1 MADKSGLSYFEDG
14 GSTDT
19 SNVPVTETIS
29 IGGAKVP
36 VKTAINSDIIKN
48 LQDEIEKRQGGFLN
62 PVLRGFERAAA
73 FTSRDPG
80 AALAANDASR
90 RAEDES
96 IFGMRNSI
104 ATIKAAQQQ
113 AAARQ
118 AQWNAMNPQA
128 GGAGQAAP
136 VGGTGQAQANTGA
149 GGVIIPPEQK
159 AIEDALETADEK
171 IAARNKYLSQV
182 NAANVKGAA
191 EAAGNKQEEY
201 RDPKTGAIIGYFTP
215 NQVRVNPG
223 LIAGAVATGNT
234 APSQTVTSP
243 TVSNKVAFTPTGNG
257 SFDDALGFV
266 LGQEGGYKDKDGNTG
281 NPVNFGINQKFHP
294 NVDVKKLTVDQA
306 RDIYK
311 SEYWDQIGGDKLNPV
326 AAKIALDAAVNQ
338 GPEYAKKLIAE
349 TGGDPV
355 KMMAHRLN
363 RYADTVSSDAT
374 QAPNLKG
381 WVNRL
386 NALQTEIGQPGS
398 VPANAANAS
407 TPTNPVTNR
416 PGLSPIESHN
426 IDVKNAQNAADAAK
440 AGKEEEE
447 KKAADYMAAIRS
459 GRKDLPGIL
468 SAAQSIQQHATNRPG
483 AFFYPGQGGAGA
495 LTELPV
501 IGEPMANIYASLAGD
516 AKARAEIKQAS
527 AALGVENAKNL
538 FAGLA
543 ARFGA
548 QLTSIGTT
556 SKGVGIDLPAETNKY
571 NARMM
576 ELTSLMA
583 QEQAKEFE
591 NFNGNAYQF
600 LQSPKNQEIEKRYL
614 GLLAK
619 EFPGRIDLNSG
630 PPPAEPKIG
639 DVIDGHRYK
648 GGGAHDPKNWEKV

>member
-1 MADKSGLSYFEDG
+1 MATSGLDYVSNEE
-14 GSTDT
+14 T
-19 SNVPVTETIS
+19 SGQQVPVKETIS
-29 IGGAKVP
+29 VGGAKVP

-118 AQWNAMNPQA
+118 AQWNAMPQA
-128 GGAGQAAP
+128 SGA
-136 VGGTGQAQANTGA
+136 GGTGQAQANTGD
-149 GGVIIPPEQK
+149 GGVSISPQQL
-159 AIEDALETADEK
+159 AIESGLETADEK
-171 IAARNKYLSQV
+171 IASRQKYFEQLNQANARGQ
-182 NAANVKGAA
+182 A

-201 RDPKTGAIIGYFTP
+201 RDPRTGAIIGYFTP
-215 NQVRVNPG
+215 NQVKANPS
-223 LIAGAVATGNT
+223 LISGAVATGNT
-234 APSQTVTSP
+234 APSQTVASP

-281 NPVNFGINQKFHP
+281 NPVNFGVNQKFHP
-294 NVDVKKLTVDQA
+294 NVDVKKLTIDQA

-311 SEYWDQIGGDKLNPV
+311 SEYWDAIGGDKLNPIV
-326 AAKIALDAAVNQ
+326 AKIALDAAVNQ

-398 VPANAANAS
+398 VPATASNAS
-407 TPTNPVTNR
+407 TPTNPITTR

-447 KKAADYMAAIRS
+447 KKAADYMAAIQS

-468 SAAQSIQQHATNRPG
+468 SAAQTIQQHAKDHPRV
-483 AFFYPGQGGAGA
+483 FFYPGRGGAGA
-495 LTELPV
+495 LTELPGV
-501 IGEPMANIYASLAGD
+501 GEPMANVYASFADD
-516 AKARAEIKQAS
+516 AKTRAEIKQAS

-548 QLTSIGTT
+548 QLTGIGTT
-556 SKGVGIDLPAETNKY
+556 SKGVGVDLPAETNKF

-583 QEQAKEFE
+583 QEQAKEYQKFKGG
-591 NFNGNAYQF
+591 NGNAFEF
-600 LQSPKNQEIEKRYL
+600 LQSPENQAIEQRYL

-619 EFPGRIDLNSG
+619 EFPGRINLNSG

-639 DVIDGHRYK
+639 DVMDGHRYK